1 MIASLG
7 MYDHPAQRW
16 ANDTIWSAIAARLR
30 AVGIAAPLAL
40 DRARS
45 VEDAWQA
52 PDLLMA
58 QCCGYP
64 LVTDPSLDLRVL
76 AVPHYDVPGCA
87 PGYHVSRLVVREAD
101 NARDLAAFRGR
112 IAAINTPMSNTG
124 VNMFRDML
132 ADVADATPF
141 FAAVVTTGSHR
152 QSAFAVR
159 AGAADIAAIDAVTYA
174 AMGRYEPE
182 ALAGLRT
189 ISVTRSSPT
198 LPFVTARA
206 TPMETV
212 AALRAILSNV
222 VRDPQLAAARAALFL
237 SNIVP
242 SGRHRYAA
250 LLGLARSAAAR
261 GYSEL
266 R

>member
-16 ANDTIWSAIAARLR
+16 ANDAIWSAIAARLR

-45 VEDAWQA
+45 VEDAWHA
-52 PDLLMA
+52 PDLLLA

-64 LVTDPSLDLRVL
+64 LVADPGLDLRVV

-87 PGYHVSRLVVREAD
+87 PGRHVSRLVVRDAD
-101 NARDLAAFRGR
+101 DARDLAAFRGR
-112 IAAINTPMSNTG
+112 IAAISAPSSNTG
-124 VNMFRDML
+124 ANLFRDLL
-132 ADVADATPF
+132 ADVADAAPF

-159 AGAADIAAIDAVTYA
+159 TGVADIAAIDAVTYA
-174 AMGRYEPE
+174 ALARHEPA

-189 ISVTRSSPT
+189 IAVTRPSPT

-206 TPMETV
+206 TPIETV
-212 AALRAILSNV
+212 AALRAVLSDV
-222 VRDPQLAAARAALFL
+222 VSDPQLAEARAALFL
-237 SNIVP
+237 SGIVP
-242 SGRHRYAA
+242 SGGHRYAA
-250 LLGLARSAAAR
+250 LLALARDAAAR
-261 GYSEL
+261 GYPEL

>member
-7 MYDHPAQRW
+7 MYDHPAQGW
-16 ANDTIWSAIAARLR
+16 ANDAIWSAIAARLR
-30 AVGIAAPLAL
+30 ARGIAAPVAL
-40 DRARS
+40 DRTRS
-45 VEDAWQA
+45 VEDSWHA
-52 PDLLMA
+52 PDLLLA

-64 LVTDPSLDLRVL
+64 LVADTSLDLRVV

-87 PGYHVSRLVVREAD
+87 PGRHVSYLLVRDVDDAK
-101 NARDLAAFRGR
+101 DLAAFRGR
-112 IAAINTPMSNTG
+112 IAAINAPLSNTG
-124 VNMFRDML
+124 ANLFRDML
-132 ADVADATPF
+132 ADVADAAPF

-152 QSAFAVR
+152 QSAFAIR

-174 AMGRYEPE
+174 ALGRYEPE
-182 ALAGLRT
+182 ALTGLRT
-189 ISVTRSSPT
+189 VAVTRSSPT

-212 AALRAILSNV
+212 AALQAILSDV

-237 SNIVP
+237 SDIVP
-242 SGRHRYAA
+242 SGGHRYAA
-250 LLGLARSAAAR
+250 LLGLARDAASR
-261 GYSEL
+261 GYPEL

>member
-7 MYDHPAQRW
+7 MYDHPAQGW
-16 ANDTIWSAIAARLR
+16 ANDAIWTAIGERLR
-30 AVGIAAPLAL
+30 AHGIAAPVTL

-45 VEDAWQA
+45 VEDSWYA
-52 PDLLMA
+52 PDLLLA

-64 LVTDPSLDLRVL
+64 LVADASLDLRVV
-76 AVPHYDVPGCA
+76 AVPHYDVSDCTPGH
-87 PGYHVSRLVVREAD
+87 HVSRLVIREAD
-101 NARDLAAFRGR
+101 DARDLAAFRGR
-112 IAAINTPMSNTG
+112 IAAINAPLSNTG
-124 VNMFRDML
+124 VNLFRDIL
-132 ADVADATPF
+132 ADVADAAPF

-174 AMGRYEPE
+174 ALGRYEPE

-189 ISVTRSSPT
+189 IAVTRCSPT

-212 AALRAILSNV
+212 AALRAILSDV

-250 LLGLARSAAAR
+250 LLGLARDAAAR
-261 GYSEL
+261 GYPEL